1 VPTTDYQNHAIKLFF
16 DFLKGQNKSPLTLRS
31 YLTTLKTFFH
41 WLGPAVRLPDI
52 NEQQIRSFIS
62 YSLSGQGG
70 PNLRTHEPATCNRQL
85 ATLRKFFDYLK
96 YTEVIKR
103 DPSKPVPFLPAP
115 RRLPGILSQEQ
126 VSHLLSYAKRENL
139 FDYCIIHTLYF
150 AALRANE
157 LCQLEHSAVDFTNNR
172 ILIHGKRDR
181 DRYVPMLS
189 ADLKPLSSFSR
200 AFHSKYSFD
209 RFLCTPQFKPIN
221 TRYVHLRVTT
231 IARLAGLSCH
241 PHLLRHARATH
252 LLQAGLNLYYIKEI
266 LGHSTISTT
275 EIYAHIDD
283 PHLRDA
289 FSRASH
295 SIRVV
300 A

>member
-1 VPTTDYQNHAIKLFF
+1 MPITEYQNHAIKLFF
-16 DFLKGQNKSPLTLRS
+16 DYLKGQNKSPLTLRS
-31 YLTTLKTFFH
+31 YFTTLKTFFL
-41 WLGPAVRLPDI
+41 WLGPSVRFPDI

-70 PNLRTHEPATCNRQL
+70 PDLRTHEPATCNRRL
-85 ATLRKFFDYLK
+85 ATLRKFFDFLE
-96 YTEVIKR
+96 YTKVIKL
-103 DPSKPVPFLPAP
+103 DPSKPVPFLSAP
-115 RRLPGILSQEQ
+115 RRLPPILSQEQ

-157 LCQLEHSAVDFTNNR
+157 LCTLERTAVDFANNR
-172 ILIHGKRDR
+172 LLIHGKRQR
-181 DRYVPMLS
+181 DRYIPMLPS
-189 ADLKPLSSFSR
+189 DLKPLSSFAR
-200 AFHSKYSFD
+200 ANHHRFTFD
-209 RFLCTPQFKPIN
+209 RFLCTPQLKPIN
-221 TRYVHLRVTT
+221 TRYVHLRVTA
-231 IARLAGLSCH
+231 IARFAGLSCY

-289 FSRASH
+289 FTRASH
-295 SIRVV
+295 SVRVV